1 MSNFRFRL
9 QSIMR
14 LRVRERD
21 KAGQALQQ
29 AQLAKQKLLDQM
41 GEIQEESDRQI
52 AVRSAASLGPVDIQ
66 RVIDA
71 QRYQLTLAEN
81 IHSIQENVKLIE
93 QEIDKRRAKLVVCE
107 QEVKVLEKL
116 EEKQRSAWLAE
127 EESRAQARLDE
138 WGSFQHFRRSE
149 ARG

>member
-1 MSNFRFRL
+1 
-9 QSIMR
+9 MR

-52 AVRSAASLGPVDIQ
+52 AVRSAASLGQVDIQ

>member
-29 AQLAKQKLLDQM
+29 AQLAKQKLLDQARA
-41 GEIQEESDRQI
+41 IQEESDRQI
-52 AVRSAASLGPVDIQ
+52 TVRSAASLGQVDVQ

-71 QRYQLTLAEN
+71 QRYQLTLAESIRSLEGN
-81 IHSIQENVKLIE
+81 ITLIDE
-93 QEIDKRRAKLVVCE
+93 EIEKRRARLVVCE
-107 QEVKVLEKL
+107 QEVRVLEKL
-116 EEKQRSAWLAE
+116 EENQRDAWEAE
-127 EESRAQARLDE
+127 QALRSQGRLDE
-138 WGSFQHFRRSE
+138 WASHRHFQRQAES
-149 ARG
+149 